1 MVRRS
6 KNYKIGWYRMARY
19 QYR

>member
-1 MVRRS
+1 MARRS